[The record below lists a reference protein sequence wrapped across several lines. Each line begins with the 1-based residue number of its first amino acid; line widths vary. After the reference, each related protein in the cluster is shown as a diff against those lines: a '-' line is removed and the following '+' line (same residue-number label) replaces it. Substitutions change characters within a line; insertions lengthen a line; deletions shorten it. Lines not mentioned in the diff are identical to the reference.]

1 MWGGGRLP
9 RCTEI
14 SISSGDKGGQLE
26 FFRGACATRQFGEV
40 GVRFSLGPPENG
52 RKKVGKNKE
61 NEGKSLEPGGKWR
74 KRKKPLKWRTQMNGK
89 LEKTKEN

>member
-1 MWGGGRLP
+1 M
-9 RCTEI
+9 
-14 SISSGDKGGQLE
+14 E

-74 KRKKPLKWRTQMNGK
+74 KRKKTIKMEDTNEWQAWKNQGK
-89 LEKTKEN
+89 LRKPLGK